1 MGLLAQVRLKLA
13 PRCADEPPVRLE
25 RLVIGSGEHTL
36 SADFHPEL
44 TVIRGLSPSTREAL
58 AGEVIDALAGAR
70 PGVHLEVQAGGR
82 SLTVFRPETGRHR
95 VIDTDSVR
103 DVTEDHLGADGEID
117 LFASAGVDRAL
128 ARRTIR
134 FTSDDL
140 VPEHESDAWIARLGA
155 ADQEALWDTAMR
167 CRASERL
174 LEQASAG
181 GGVSM
186 DDAPIVRE
194 IEERHAALVAAT
206 DSYERVRL
214 IALTIGTVGALGAV
228 GMLNLEGSP
237 AALPFLLIALFGLA
251 LGLRFRRSVDDAA
264 KAERNVLRQAGADDY
279 AAFHYERVS
288 ALLDTDHERRA
299 FMRAVGDHRRAM
311 AAWAQ
316 VAGPAPLLF
325 ALEHEREIR
334 AAAELHA
341 GLGAHTSASVGAA
354 GDDVSAELAQAIL
367 ARVRAVRALTP
378 GDSLPLIVDDPF
390 EGLDAAVKPLL
401 LEMLAAHAGDPQLVV
416 VTSDEDVV
424 AWARDEARR
433 GRMSVVEPTIDDG
446 AIAAPS
452 A

>member
-1 MGLLAQVRLKLA
+1 
-13 PRCADEPPVRLE
+13 
-25 RLVIGSGEHTL
+25 VIGSGEHTL
-36 SADFHPEL
+36 RADFHPEL
-44 TVIRGLSPSTREAL
+44 TVVRGLSPSTREAL

-70 PGVHLEVQAGGR
+70 PGVHLELHAGGR

-103 DVTEDHLGADGEID
+103 DVTDEHLGPDGEID
-117 LFASAGVDRAL
+117 LFAAAGVDRAL

-134 FTSDDL
+134 FTRDDL
-140 VPEHESDAWIARLGA
+140 VPEQESDAWIARLA
-155 ADQEALWDTAMR
+155 AVDQEALWDTAMR

-181 GGVSM
+181 GGVSV

-214 IALTIGTVGALGAV
+214 IALTIGTIGALGAV
-228 GMLNLEGSP
+228 GMTNLDGGP

-279 AAFHYERVS
+279 ATFHYERVS

-311 AAWAQ
+311 AAWTQ
-316 VAGPAPLLF
+316 VAGPAPLPF
-325 ALEHEREIR
+325 ALEHEAEVR

-341 GLGAHTSASVGAA
+341 GFGDRSGAPADGTD
-354 GDDVSAELAQAIL
+354 GDVAAELAQAIL

-378 GDSLPLIVDDPF
+378 GDPLPLVVDDPF
-390 EGLDAAVKPLL
+390 EGLDPEVKPQL
-401 LEMLAAHAGDPQLVV
+401 LEMLAASAGDLQLVV
-416 VTSDEDVV
+416 VTADDDVV
-424 AWARDEARR
+424 AWARDEAGR
-433 GRMSVVEPTIDDG
+433 GRMALVEPTITDG
-446 AIAAPS
+446 AIAAPT

>member
-1 MGLLAQVRLKLA
+1 MA

-103 DVTEDHLGADGEID
+103 DVTEDHLGPDGEID

-134 FTSDDL
+134 FTRDDL

-174 LEQASAG
+174 LEQASAW

-194 IEERHAALVAAT
+194 IEERHATLVAAT

-237 AALPFLLIALFGLA
+237 AALPFLLVALFGLA

-341 GLGAHTSASVGAA
+341 GLGARVGASVRAA

-390 EGLDAAVKPLL
+390 EGLDPAVKPLL

-424 AWARDEARR
+424 AWARGEARR

>member
-1 MGLLAQVRLKLA
+1 MV
-13 PRCADEPPVRLE
+13 
-25 RLVIGSGEHTL
+25 GSGEHTL
-36 SADFHPEL
+36 STDFHPEL
-44 TVIRGLSPSTREAL
+44 TVIRGLSPSTREAM

-70 PGVHLEVQAGGR
+70 PGVHLELRTGGR
-82 SLTVFRPETGRHR
+82 SLTVFRPESGRHR
-95 VIDTDSVR
+95 VIDTDAVR
-103 DVTEDHLGADGEID
+103 DVTDEHLGPDGEID
-117 LFASAGVDRAL
+117 LFAARGVDRAL

-181 GGVSM
+181 GGASM

-228 GMLNLEGSP
+228 GTANLESSST
-237 AALPFLLIALFGLA
+237 ALPFLLVALFGLV
-251 LGLRFRRSVDDAA
+251 LGLHYRRSVDDAA
-264 KAERNVLRQAGADDY
+264 RAERNVLRHAGADDY
-279 AAFHYERVS
+279 TAFHYERVS

-311 AAWAQ
+311 AAWSE
-316 VAGPAPLLF
+316 VAGPVPLPF

-341 GLGAHTSASVGAA
+341 GFDTHLATVGAPA
-354 GDDVSAELAQAIL
+354 GHDDVAAELAQAVL
-367 ARVRAVRALTP
+367 ARIRAVRALTAS
-378 GDSLPLIVDDPF
+378 DTLPLVVDDPF
-390 EGLDAAVKPLL
+390 EGLDPAVKPVL
-401 LEMLAAHAGDPQLVV
+401 LEMLAAHAGDPQLIV
-416 VTSDEDVV
+416 VTADDDVV
-424 AWARDEARR
+424 AWARGEAQR
-433 GRMSVVEPTIDDG
+433 GRMALVEPTITDG
-446 AIAAPS
+446 AIAAP
-452 A
+452 AT